1 MTYCR
6 RTHMNT
12 NSCHCAFL
20 SFVHCLLN
28 TQYIIPTTQAS
39 SFLDAAA
46 VLWHSDRGVF
56 WWSCISMLGMS
67 PSHLKAWAPSSIL
80 QTPEWCSPGSSP
92 PAAWHMASGF
102 HRSPEPSQRLAAHTP
117 SGARMLQDTGCGN
130 NVTRVLPPC
139 LPKSGFA
146 DCLFE
151 GKEASDKHPVLK
163 SCLGFVAAQGGELP
177 LWQRGETEECW
188 REGQHLRGREGAL
201 LTRLSCPV
209 CRVHF
214 KLGAED
220 CSYTSWRVLCSI
232 LCVVV

>member
-1 MTYCR
+1 
-6 RTHMNT
+6 MN
-12 NSCHCAFL
+12 AP
-20 SFVHCLLN
+20 
-28 TQYIIPTTQAS
+28 YIIPAAQAC

-46 VLWHSDRGVF
+46 VLWYSDRSML
-56 WWSCISMLGMS
+56 WWSCISMFAMS
-67 PSHLKAWAPSSIL
+67 PSHLEAWAPSSIL
-80 QTPEWCSPGSSP
+80 QTPEWCSPDSSP

-163 SCLGFVAAQGGELP
+163 SCLGFVAAQSGELP

-209 CRVHF
+209 CKVHF
-214 KLGAED
+214 KLGEED